1 MDIFQS
7 IKSAR
12 IHHAGLV
19 QSVVRACSN
28 SISWNYS
35 QLMKLAVYLFL
46 QEQYILCHNV
56 LADFVD
62 SFETYAN
69 FKDVI

>member
-1 MDIFQS
+1 
-7 IKSAR
+7 
-12 IHHAGLV
+12 
-19 QSVVRACSN
+19 
-28 SISWNYS
+28 
-35 QLMKLAVYLFL
+35 MKLAVYLFL

-69 FKDVI
+69 FKDVIWCIYIFCTIWWIHLLYINFKIKYCLPESFILYFWL